1 MGSDQFGTSSRF
13 LTTNSF
19 FTNAVHFPSP
29 RSSPYNYSSSCFFS
43 TRNSEFDGPYFD
55 GDDSFTTQPE
65 LSDLGFENVRSEIAE
80 SMVSISG
87 GGGEESILPVRALI
101 SLLDGFHDLTGL
113 PWWIVIPFSTLAL
126 RVALLPLLILQL
138 KKVKR
143 IGELFPKL
151 PPPFPPPLSGRS
163 YKEQFTLFF
172 KEKRAV
178 GCPSFLW
185 HIAYIS
191 IQIPCFLLGVT
202 SIRKMSLD
210 HHSGFDCE
218 GILWFQDL
226 TAIPHGVLGFIFPLL
241 IAGLHLTNVQVSFRN
256 FSMIKTSDL
265 FRLVARLYQF
275 YLQFLTVPIL
285 VIGLYVPQGSL
296 VYWVTN
302 SSLTLIQQLALS
314 HPHVC
319 EKLGLPDKSVA
330 PKDVDDRE
338 VPTPGM
344 MMLDSWEKNHEIIA
358 NDLSPL
364 KLVNLSIQLLAS
376 KQQDRAITVLRLA
389 LDKDPEYVRALVI
402 LGQTLLQKE
411 LLVEATE
418 CLESAIT
425 KLSLLG
431 QPTEVEDIDLL
442 IVASQLASRAY
453 AQQGKMAEGI
463 VHLERIGRLEEP
475 LDIRSKAHYYEGL
488 MFLAIALSI
497 EGRKAEAEKYM
508 RILVAYN
515 PAYNEYFRV
524 LENGEGNFVDELVN
538 SRRRDY

>member
-1 MGSDQFGTSSRF
+1 
-13 LTTNSF
+13 
-19 FTNAVHFPSP
+19 
-29 RSSPYNYSSSCFFS
+29 
-43 TRNSEFDGPYFD
+43 
-55 GDDSFTTQPE
+55 
-65 LSDLGFENVRSEIAE
+65 
-80 SMVSISG
+80 
-87 GGGEESILPVRALI
+87 
-101 SLLDGFHDLTGL
+101 
-113 PWWIVIPFSTLAL
+113 
-126 RVALLPLLILQL
+126 
-138 KKVKR
+138 
-143 IGELFPKL
+143 
-151 PPPFPPPLSGRS
+151 
-163 YKEQFTLFF
+163 
-172 KEKRAV
+172 
-178 GCPSFLW
+178 
-185 HIAYIS
+185 
-191 IQIPCFLLGVT
+191 
-202 SIRKMSLD
+202 MSLD

-226 TAIPHGVLGFIFPLL
+226 TEIPHGVLGFIFPLL